1 MQLTTMLQKLLPSRK
16 LFLRYDR
23 SVCFFFLIKQKRP
36 DLTTP
41 HYAEVY
47 TEFEP

>member
-1 MQLTTMLQKLLPSRK
+1 MIEV
-16 LFLRYDR
+16 F
-23 SVCFFFLIKQKRP
+23 VFFLIKQKRP